1 MARGRDAQHPID
13 IPRRGWIDITVRIAQ
28 QIGQDRISLVA
39 AGVAFF
45 GILALFPAVTALLAI
60 GGLVLDPSL
69 IVSQMD
75 RFQGV
80 IPADALSIIRAQA
93 TSVSQA
99 DRLELALIASTG
111 LALWS
116 SSRGVATLCDGLN
129 IVYSE
134 VEKRGFI
141 KKNAIFIM
149 LTALMML
156 GILVAII
163 VIVALPVALN
173 LLSLEPIA
181 DLATRIGTWGLL
193 IVITISGISTLYRF
207 GPSRSD
213 ARWSWISPGAVF
225 ACLGWV
231 AASFAFT
238 IYVSNFADY
247 NESFGAIAGVII
259 LLIWLWISAMVI
271 LVGGKLN
278 AEMEHQTRKDTTTG
292 PEKPMGERGAVVA
305 DTLGQAQGEHG
316 ASKS

>member
-1 MARGRDAQHPID
+1 MARGRDASIPTN
-13 IPRRGWIDITVRIAQ
+13 IPREGWMDIAARVARWF
-28 QIGQDRISLVA
+28 GQDRISLVA

-45 GILALFPAVTALLAI
+45 GILALFPAITALLAV

-80 IPADALSIIRAQA
+80 IPADALSIIRDQA
-93 TSVSQA
+93 TSVAQA
-99 DRLELALIASTG
+99 DGLELALILSIG

-129 IVYSE
+129 IVYE
-134 VEKRGFI
+134 EDEKRGFF
-141 KKNAIFIM
+141 KKNATFLV

-163 VIVALPVALN
+163 VIVALPVALQF
-173 LLSLEPIA
+173 LSLDPIA
-181 DLATRIGTWGLL
+181 DLATRIGTWALL
-193 IVITISGISTLYRF
+193 IAMTIGGISILYRF
-207 GPSRSD
+207 GPSRSN
-213 ARWSWISPGAVF
+213 ARWGWISPGAIL
-225 ACLGWV
+225 ACVCWM

-238 IYVSNFADY
+238 IYVSNFASY

-259 LLIWLWISAMVI
+259 LLMWLWISAMVI
-271 LVGGKLN
+271 LVGGKVN

-292 PEKPMGERGAVVA
+292 PEKPMGARGAAMA
-305 DTLGQAQGEHG
+305 DTLGQARGEQGET
-316 ASKS
+316 